1 MQITYGAED
10 EDQFVRETI
19 RRNWS
24 TNQDWIY
31 SYDVRPL
38 LLIFTVQILMWYR
51 VAQVT
56 KVWYQ
61 RVVEENGKKGVAE
74 LKIGDEQGI
83 NLAADARSVT
93 MAL

>member
-1 MQITYGAED
+1 MQITYGTED

-61 RVVEENGKKGVAE
+61 RVVEDGKKGVAE
-74 LKIGDEQGI
+74 LKIRDE
-83 NLAADARSVT
+83 
-93 MAL
+93 